1 MKKPQ
6 YSELGLRPTTSKV
19 IGAIFSMMGHS
30 NLEGKNFLDLY
41 AGTGSVGIRA
51 LELGA
56 KHCFFFDRNQDFIQ
70 KIKLKTKKL
79 KFEER
84 TTALKG
90 NCETQLNKINQTFD
104 FIFVDPP
111 YDQKP
116 FEKIFEQ
123 LIDYSL
129 VHKETRLFAEH
140 SSRIKLVDEY
150 KLFKKKQE
158 KKYGDTSIS
167 VFSF

>member
-6 YSELGLRPTTSKV
+6 YSELGLRPTTSNV

-56 KHCFFFDRNQDFIQ
+56 KQCFFFDRNQDFIQ
-70 KIKLKTKKL
+70 KNKLKTNKL
-79 KFEER
+79 KFEEK

-90 NCETQLNKINQTFD
+90 NCETQLNKINATIITPAMSSTF
-104 FIFVDPP
+104 P
-111 YDQKP
+111 
-116 FEKIFEQ
+116 
-123 LIDYSL
+123 
-129 VHKETRLFAEH
+129 
-140 SSRIKLVDEY
+140 
-150 KLFKKKQE
+150 
-158 KKYGDTSIS
+158 
-167 VFSF
+167 

>member
-56 KHCFFFDRNQDFIQ
+56 KHCFLHIEMHFRTFRKSHNFD
-70 KIKLKTKKL
+70 L
-79 KFEER
+79 
-84 TTALKG
+84 
-90 NCETQLNKINQTFD
+90 
-104 FIFVDPP
+104 
-111 YDQKP
+111 
-116 FEKIFEQ
+116 
-123 LIDYSL
+123 
-129 VHKETRLFAEH
+129 LF
-140 SSRIKLVDEY
+140 
-150 KLFKKKQE
+150 
-158 KKYGDTSIS
+158 
-167 VFSF
+167 

>member
-56 KHCFFFDRNQDFIQ
+56 KHCFFLDRNQDFIQ
-70 KIKLKTKKL
+70 KIKLTEWVL
-79 KFEER
+79 EYLH
-84 TTALKG
+84 TA
-90 NCETQLNKINQTFD
+90 FD
-104 FIFVDPP
+104 ASDI
-111 YDQKP
+111 YMLI
-116 FEKIFEQ
+116 EK
-123 LIDYSL
+123 
-129 VHKETRLFAEH
+129 
-140 SSRIKLVDEY
+140 
-150 KLFKKKQE
+150 
-158 KKYGDTSIS
+158 S
-167 VFSF
+167 VYQHGLPC